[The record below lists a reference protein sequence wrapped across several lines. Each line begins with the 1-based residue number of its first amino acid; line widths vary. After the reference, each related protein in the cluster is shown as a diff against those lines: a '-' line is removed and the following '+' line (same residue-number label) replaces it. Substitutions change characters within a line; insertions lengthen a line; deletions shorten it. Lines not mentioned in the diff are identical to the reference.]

1 MDELMKATMEEA
13 HKILNKANT
22 REEFMAI
29 NGSLL
34 VVVQNMYVTMMGN
47 ESTAQMF
54 YSIADKLATTKD

>member
-47 ESTAQMF
+47 QSTAQMF